1 MKAGYFQFKPA
12 FCKPEKNIEKINTA
26 LKDKDFDLIVLPE
39 LANSGYFFS
48 SFDEVESASEE
59 IPSGKFCKALRVI
72 SDEKN
77 CAVIAGICEKAGDK
91 YYNSSVL
98 IMPGKDIITYRKIH
112 LFYEEKKWFAESD
125 TPFSVHSF
133 SNKRVNDVKIGM
145 MICFDWIFPES
156 ARTLALKGAQII
168 CHPSNL
174 VLPYCQDAMVTRAL
188 ENRVFTITA
197 NRTGIDTNREG
208 KELSFTGM
216 SEIVNPKGK
225 ILHRGT
231 IEDDEVVILD
241 INPEE
246 ALDKNVNSFNNAF
259 TDRKEEFYFK

>member
-1 MKAGYFQFKPA
+1 MKAGYFQFKPE
-12 FCKPEKNIEKINTA
+12 FCKPDVNISKIKSA

-48 SFDEVESASEE
+48 SFDEIKSASEE
-59 IPSGKFCKALRVI
+59 IPSGIFSSALRKI
-72 SDEKN
+72 SEEKD
-77 CAVIAGICEKAGDK
+77 CAIVSGICERAGEK

-98 IMPGKDIITYRKIH
+98 LMPGKDIVVYRKVH
-112 LFYEEKKWFAESD
+112 LFDEEKKWFSESN
-125 TPFSVHSF
+125 TPFNIYPFTNH
-133 SNKRVNDVKIGM
+133 RVKDVKLGM

-188 ENRVFTITA
+188 ENRVFTITS
-197 NRTGIDTNREG
+197 NRTGIDTNIEG
-208 KELSFTGM
+208 KQLSFTGM
-216 SEIVNPKGK
+216 SEIVNPKGI

-231 IEDDEVVILD
+231 IENDEVIIVEIEPD
-241 INPEE
+241 E
-246 ALDKNVNSFNNAF
+246 ALDKTVTNHNDAF
-259 TDRKEEFYFK
+259 KDRREEFYK